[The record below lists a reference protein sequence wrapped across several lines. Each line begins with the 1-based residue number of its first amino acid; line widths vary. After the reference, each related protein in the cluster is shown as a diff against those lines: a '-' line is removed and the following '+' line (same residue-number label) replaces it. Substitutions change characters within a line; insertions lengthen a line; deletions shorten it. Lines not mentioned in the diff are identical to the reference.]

1 VEVPLQDDDGT
12 GVGFGFGVDPARS
25 EADVLC
31 APADR
36 IPNPYVELYDAVR
49 SGRRRDLS
57 PRNGSTA
64 QAAPSRNAPVD
75 ATAHPRCA
83 AAQPAP
89 AAAALA
95 GGTVR
100 RHRTVRAP
108 TVT

>member
-49 SGRRRDLS
+49 SGR
-57 PRNGSTA
+57 
-64 QAAPSRNAPVD
+64 
-75 ATAHPRCA
+75 
-83 AAQPAP
+83 QP
-89 AAAALA
+89 
-95 GGTVR
+95 
-100 RHRTVRAP
+100 
-108 TVT
+108 